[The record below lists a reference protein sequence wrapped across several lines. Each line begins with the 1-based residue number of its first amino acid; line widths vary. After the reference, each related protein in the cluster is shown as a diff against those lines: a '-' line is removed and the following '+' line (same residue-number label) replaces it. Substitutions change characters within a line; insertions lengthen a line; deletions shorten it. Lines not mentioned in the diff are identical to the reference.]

1 MYRKH
6 LFSLSLTLI
15 MVMLFSALGPTTV
28 YADEGA
34 PPDAPTTEGSE
45 TGGEPTDEATEEQT
59 DDTGEDQAEETTT
72 EEVVTGG
79 ELTGETGEGEVD
91 EAVTEEPSLMEQVP
105 ENTEVVVVN
114 ADGEVEPLATQEAAE
129 AVATSDPIWCP
140 AGQDPTPGA
149 NGCTN
154 SYTSFDALLTFLK
167 TDEEGAATYQGNGT
181 IYVEMGNYGGG
192 ESTIDFNTYG
202 FTTFDDNDLT
212 IQGGWNTST
221 GTTVDTTSFD
231 VPIVIGSDVNPWGGS
246 LTIRNII
253 VSGVVNDT
261 GLTVFSGGSVTVE
274 DSEFSNNDVAGVF
287 IDADEN
293 VTVRRT
299 KVNNNGSDNWNVVD
313 GTGMEIKSGGF
324 VTLSDVEA
332 NDNQIFGVDIE
343 AGNDVSIANSF
354 FNGNLMYTTDFAEFF
369 GYGLTVV
376 SQGDI
381 SLGGDVGVHAD
392 DNFLWGAWL
401 DGSNVF
407 IENSTFNRN
416 LTDSTSFIDDT
427 GLVIIT
433 TGDVALDFV
442 EANENRM
449 IGADIQANGDVSIA
463 NSSFSRN
470 YGITIDEVGAET
482 YWGCGLQVGGVQAG
496 VQVGDIQDC
505 DPQSTSASSIS
516 LSNVKADNNYF
527 YGADLFSSGDVTVT
541 GSSFSNIYIEYDD
554 DNDANTPPVPF
565 PQDQGKGL
573 MIQSGG
579 FVTLDTVTANDNLM
593 FGADIVADGF
603 IDIQDS
609 VFSNNLTGSGLSARS
624 TTAGIITL
632 TNVTALGNGV
642 DGADL
647 ETLCGRAN
655 VNGGVFGGNDRYGL
669 YVVNS
674 LLTHSATFVPDN
686 GVGPTFVVNPGGCVF
701 ASPPAPSNS
710 GESALYTITSLTQDG
725 LPVALGQGNTFVSAL
740 QVTLTSQVTGNLA
753 ITLSFPIP
761 VGMEGANLAVMFWN
775 GSGWVEVPGG
785 TVLGDQ
791 FVITVSQPGVYVLV
805 SK

>member
-6 LFSLSLTLI
+6 LFSLSLTII

-28 YADEGA
+28 YADEGV
-34 PPDAPTTEGSE
+34 PTDAPTAEGSE
-45 TGGEPTDEATEEQT
+45 TGGEPTDEATQEQT
-59 DDTGEDQAEETTT
+59 DETGEGQAEEIAT
-72 EEVVTGG
+72 EEVVTEG
-79 ELTGETGEGEVD
+79 ELAGETVDGEVD
-91 EAVTEEPSLMEQVP
+91 EVVTEEPSLMEQVP

-114 ADGEVEPLATQEAAE
+114 ADGEVEPLATQEAAD

-149 NGCTN
+149 NGCTD
-154 SYTSFDALLTFLK
+154 SYSSFDALLNFLK
-167 TDEEGAATYQGNGT
+167 TNEADAAYQQAGT
-181 IYVEMGNYGGG
+181 IYVEMGVYGGG
-192 ESTIDFNTYG
+192 ELSIDFNTYG
-202 FTTFDDNDLT
+202 FSTFDDNDLT

-261 GLTVFSGGSVTVE
+261 GLTVYSGGSVTVE
-274 DSEFSNNDVAGVF
+274 DSEFTNNDAAGVF
-287 IDADEN
+287 IDADQN

-299 KVNNNGSDNWNVVD
+299 KVNDNGSNNWNVVD
-313 GTGMEIKSGGF
+313 GKGLEIKSGGF

-332 NDNQIFGVDIE
+332 NDNQIFGVDIV
-343 AGNDVSIANSF
+343 AANDVTIGTSF
-354 FNGNLMYTTDFAEFF
+354 FNGNLMYTPDMSFY
-369 GYGLTVV
+369 GYGLKVV

-381 SLGGDVGVHAD
+381 SLANVEA
-392 DNFLWGAWL
+392 NENYLYGASL
-401 DGSNVF
+401 DGQNVF
-407 IENSTFNRN
+407 VRDSFFNRN
-416 LTDSTSFIDDT
+416 VSNTDVFIDDT
-427 GLVIIT
+427 GLIVVSP
-433 TGDVALDFV
+433 GDVFLRNI
-442 EANENRM
+442 EANDNRL
-449 IGADIQANGDVSIA
+449 IGADIQAGGEIA
-463 NSSFSRN
+463 ISDSEFNRN
-470 YGITIDEVGAET
+470 FGTTVDENNVET
-482 YWGCGLQVGGVQAG
+482 YWGYGLRAVSANDRISLDV
-496 VQVGDIQDC
+496 VQVD
-505 DPQSTSASSIS
+505 
-516 LSNVKADNNYF
+516 DNYLF
-527 YGADLFSSGDVTVT
+527 GANLVAAGDVTVT
-541 GSSFSNIYIEYDD
+541 GSSFNRNAIPADQSAWGLNNKPIINNIELDL
-554 DNDANTPPVPF
+554 VPS
-565 PQDQGKGL
+565 GGL
-573 MIQSGG
+573 IIQSGG
-579 FVTLDTVTANDNLM
+579 FVTLNTVTANNNLM

-609 VFSNNLTGSGLSARS
+609 VFSNNLNGSGLSAQS

-655 VNGGVFGGNDRYGL
+655 VNGGVFAGNDRYGL

-674 LLTHSATFVPDN
+674 LLTGALLRHSLPIMELDRLLWSIQEV
-686 GVGPTFVVNPGGCVF
+686 CVF

-710 GESALYTITSLTQDG
+710 GESALYTITSQTQDE

-740 QVTLTSQVTGNLA
+740 QVTLTSQATGNLA